1 MVQFYQDVYIY
12 IYIYVCIFR
21 LWWSL
26 GGGVD
31 GGFVYVMFRKQMFW
45 EFVLLDVVEVFEDEF
60 SLLCVEY
67 Y

>member
-1 MVQFYQDVYIY
+1 M
-12 IYIYVCIFR
+12 CIFR